1 MGNFCIGF
9 GLFLMWGTIQ
19 TTFGAGKG
27 ECPFPQTIEF
37 AEYFAEWYVLG
48 TVVRYDC
55 ELGYKRLGGRSNR
68 MTCEKRSTQA
78 QWTCRFPPNC
88 TAISELTS
96 RASQKLSTEACEES
110 SNSSQI
116 TSHHIIKDLTDG
128 CRLPRP
134 LKHATVKVAKYLVG
148 QTLQYR
154 CLDGYHA
161 WSPISGNSTCQDF
174 KGKGVWSRLSLR
186 CANDSSSVVTEG
198 IPNSSL
204 GSAPSSK
211 SSSTEDYKQRD
222 NGSQSILE
230 QVMEATVLIIAVMIV
245 AILL

>member
-96 RASQKLSTEACEES
+96 RASQKLSTEASEGRYEY
-110 SNSSQI
+110 
-116 TSHHIIKDLTDG
+116 LTDG

-198 IPNSSL
+198 IPNPSL
-204 GSAPSSK
+204 GLAPSSK

-230 QVMEATVLIIAVMIV
+230 QVMEGNMNVLFNLFIIC
-245 AILL
+245 LHL

>member
-1 MGNFCIGF
+1 PRIKRYLNF
-9 GLFLMWGTIQ
+9 LL
-19 TTFGAGKG
+19 GAFILLSFSG

-88 TAISELTS
+88 TGRKQPQTTIVVS
-96 RASQKLSTEACEES
+96 
-110 SNSSQI
+110 
-116 TSHHIIKDLTDG
+116 
-128 CRLPRP
+128 
-134 LKHATVKVAKYLVG
+134 VAKYLVG

-198 IPNSSL
+198 IPNPSL
-204 GSAPSSK
+204 GLGKTFPIFYPNCFFKRCCVSFSLC
-211 SSSTEDYKQRD
+211 
-222 NGSQSILE
+222 SQLFLTLPFINC
-230 QVMEATVLIIAVMIV
+230 
-245 AILL
+245 